1 MDKKLIKWVKR
12 TGVSTLAIPA
22 KVGQCRPCPDLP
34 KKTALKMIKDEFFLF
49 LLRNVS
55 FVYINLNVGKTLHQ
69 QNVDNKF
76 QKNSV
81 LFVWHAKVSLGNT
94 A

>member
-1 MDKKLIKWVKR
+1 MVIVNKSPLSKIHLL
-12 TGVSTLAIPA
+12 VSF
-22 KVGQCRPCPDLP
+22 PDLP